1 MSVVWIFVILL
12 WLDSGKTEEKNV
24 YKAQKT
30 DIIYFRYVHV
40 TMFRRLFYCGVRD
53 AKYLFIEGTHKTKS
67 QKTFWNVF
75 LKLTIKNINTYI
87 HTHSYNS

>member
-1 MSVVWIFVILL
+1 
-12 WLDSGKTEEKNV
+12 
-24 YKAQKT
+24 
-30 DIIYFRYVHV
+30 
-40 TMFRRLFYCGVRD
+40 MFRRKFYCGVRD

-67 QKTFWNVF
+67 QKTFLNVF